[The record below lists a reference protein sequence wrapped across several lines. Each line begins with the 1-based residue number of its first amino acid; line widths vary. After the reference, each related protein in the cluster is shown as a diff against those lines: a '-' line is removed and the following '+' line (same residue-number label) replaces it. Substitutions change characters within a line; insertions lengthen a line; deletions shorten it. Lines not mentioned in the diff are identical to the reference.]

1 MEYKA
6 LLKNDTVLEDPC
18 IRIENC
24 SGATSS
30 IIIPMGHRYVS
41 IWPAF
46 LFTIKKRSFEAGIVK
61 LAFILQRFY
70 LLRIYVCVCGF
81 VCVWVW
87 VWVCGCGCVYVCGCG
102 CVWVCVWVCGCVCRW
117 VCVGVCGCRCV

>member
-81 VCVWVW
+81 VCVYIYIEYQYSTSGTQK
-87 VWVCGCGCVYVCGCG
+87 CKSLT
-102 CVWVCVWVCGCVCRW
+102 RNAAS
-117 VCVGVCGCRCV
+117 RL